1 MRRVCPKCGSTSVI
15 MFDADEDW
23 CTQCKARFPGET
35 TSPHSELT
43 ALRAEVSA
51 LRLRA
56 ETAERERDEF
66 KECYRLAMVSVNDAY
81 DKGCAKGQMAMRE
94 RAVNSAVKRG
104 LTKTASMLL
113 ALAIKDRP

>member
-56 ETAERERDEF
+56 ETAERELTQLDKYF
-66 KECYRLAMVSVNDAY
+66 TSANSVPV
-81 DKGCAKGQMAMRE
+81 E
-94 RAVNSAVKRG
+94 RA
-104 LTKTASMLL
+104 TIL
-113 ALAIKDRP
+113 AKDYWAIRALPIKDRP